1 MAEDHRMKFPGPAG
15 GRDRMNGGFCM
26 SFLPAVFGENMMDLF
41 DDFDRDFFRGMARP
55 ERMLYGKNAARIM
68 KTDVKETAD
77 GYELAVDLPGFKK
90 EEIHLELQNGYL
102 TISTEKNLEN
112 KEEKEG
118 KLLRQERYAGTMQRS
133 FYVGDNLTEEDIH
146 AKYEDGVLRVDLPKK
161 EARKVPEKKQILIG

>member
-1 MAEDHRMKFPGPAG
+1 
-15 GRDRMNGGFCM
+15 M
-26 SFLPAVFGENMMDLF
+26 SFLPTVFGENMMDLF
-41 DDFDRDFFRGMARP
+41 DDFDRDFFRGMTRP

-112 KEEKEG
+112 KEEKHG
-118 KLLRQERYAGTMQRS
+118 KILRQERYTGTMQRS
-133 FYVGDNLTEEDIH
+133 FYVGENLTEEDIQ
-146 AKYEDGVLRVDLPKK
+146 AKYEDGVLTVTLPKK
-161 EARKVPEKKQILIG
+161 EAKVPDKKQILIA

>member
-1 MAEDHRMKFPGPAG
+1 M
-15 GRDRMNGGFCM
+15 
-26 SFLPAVFGENMMDLF
+26 LF
-41 DDFDRDFFRGMARP
+41 RSD
-55 ERMLYGKNAARIM
+55 
-68 KTDVKETAD
+68 
-77 GYELAVDLPGFKK
+77 
-90 EEIHLELQNGYL
+90 EIHLDLQNGYL